1 MSCHDIGR
9 GLSSVVKVILEKLD
23 SSEISIDAARDLLYA
38 CRVGVHWCDGNEY
51 EAMIHMYQMRCGYC
65 LKKMSEGDAI
75 YSLYDVSRSFETEHH
90 NEIRAIDIIIIA
102 DTFLCGECF
111 EKLLDTIA
119 PGVGAEQRKHIEEN
133 NSEDCWHY
141 RDWRRPWEKDEKE
154 VSDFVN

>member
-1 MSCHDIGR
+1 MKKQINDFGIGT
-9 GLSSVVKVILEKLD
+9 VLD
-23 SSEISIDAARDLLYA
+23 RTIIGIEQCNGSIDVARDLLYA

-51 EAMIHMYQMRCGYC
+51 EAMIQMYQMRCGYC
-65 LKKMSEGDAI
+65 LKKMSERDAI

-90 NEIRAIDIIIIA
+90 NEIRAIDIIIA

-154 VSDFVN
+154 ISDFVN

>member
-23 SSEISIDAARDLLYA
+23 SSEISIDVARDLLYA
-38 CRVGVHWCDGNEY
+38 CRVGVRWCDGNEY
-51 EAMIHMYQMRCGYC
+51 EAMIQMYQMRCGYC

-90 NEIRAIDIIIIA
+90 NEIRAIDKIIA

-154 VSDFVN
+154 VSDYVN

>member
-1 MSCHDIGR
+1 M
-9 GLSSVVKVILEKLD
+9 SSVVKVILEKLD

-51 EAMIHMYQMRCGYC
+51 EAMIQMYQMRCGYC

-90 NEIRAIDIIIIA
+90 NEIRVIDKIIA

-154 VSDFVN
+154 VSDYVN